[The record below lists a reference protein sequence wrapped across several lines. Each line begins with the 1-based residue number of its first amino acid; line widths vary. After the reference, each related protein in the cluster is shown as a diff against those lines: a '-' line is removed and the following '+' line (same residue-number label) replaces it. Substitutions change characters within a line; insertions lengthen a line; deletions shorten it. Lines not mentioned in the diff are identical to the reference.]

1 MPKLS
6 VNALDRIHDM
16 PLNIALVR
24 EHYSRPMTD
33 DEAQDRLDTV
43 QHECAHLVAAIA
55 CNGAYIG
62 SVQIYAPHVPRRKP
76 AGRVESCGDLLEH
89 EAFMSFAGH
98 AWEAKRHNGDTRRA
112 VSDLEDGIRY
122 ARERGVPHQ
131 PIYDAAHHFVN
142 ITASQVIR
150 DAAVGVVCLIPQDGM
165 LRHGKLAHLVKWLH
179 PQILVSDV
187 LTISKAIGYRRKAPA
202 IWEFFGGAEKVGS

>member
-6 VNALDRIHDM
+6 VNALDRITDI
-16 PLNIALVR
+16 PLTIELVR

-62 SVQIYAPHVPRRKP
+62 SVQIYSPHVPRRKP

-131 PIYDAAHHFVN
+131 PIYAAADRFVN
-142 ITASQVIR
+142 VDAIKTIR
-150 DAAVGVVCLIPQDGM
+150 DAAAGVVCLMPQNGM
-165 LRHGKLAHLVKWLH
+165 LRHDKLAHLVKWLRLQVH
-179 PQILVSDV
+179 VPKYLVELNPSSV
-187 LTISKAIGYRRKAPA
+187 KHRTMQKN
-202 IWEFFGGAEKVGS
+202 

>member
-6 VNALDRIHDM
+6 VNNLDRIHDI
-16 PLNIALVR
+16 PLTIELLR

-55 CNGAYIG
+55 CKGAYIG
-62 SVQIYAPHVPRRKP
+62 SVQIYAPHIPRRKP

-98 AWEAKRHNGDTRRA
+98 ALELKRHNGDARRA

-131 PIYDAAHHFVN
+131 PIYDAAERFVN
-142 ITASQVIR
+142 VTATNVIR
-150 DAAVGVVCLIPQDGM
+150 DAAVGVVCLMPNTGL
-165 LRHGKLAHLVKWLH
+165 LRGCKLAHLVKWL
-179 PQILVSDV
+179 
-187 LTISKAIGYRRKAPA
+187 RRRTPHLKLRNC
-202 IWEFFGGAEKVGS
+202 GD